1 MRIVFLGTSA
11 FAVPTLRAL
20 IEAKHEIVAVVTQPD
35 RPAGRGL
42 ALRAPPVKAAAR
54 DLNLSIDQ
62 PARIRDESVIT
73 HLDELAP
80 DLLVVAAYG
89 QILPPRLL
97 DIPRLAPVNL
107 HASLLPRHRGPAP
120 IAWAILEGDTETGV
134 TIMRMDE
141 GVDTGP
147 VYAQRGAPI
156 FPDDTVQSLEDRLA
170 QVGAHLMV
178 ETLPR
183 IQEGLQPVPQ
193 GQAAA
198 SYAPRLT
205 TRDGQLDLQTM
216 SAAEIDRR
224 VRALTPEPGVWIQ
237 IGGRVVKLLRGHV
250 ARAPGERGGMPI
262 LTADQTYIVE
272 VVQPPGK
279 RPMPAEAFARGLR

>member
-20 IEAKHEIVAVVTQPD
+20 VEAKHEIVAVVTQPD

-42 ALRAPPVKAAAR
+42 ALREPQVKAVAR
-54 DLNLSIDQ
+54 ELNLVVDQ
-62 PARIRDESVIT
+62 PARIRDEATIT
-73 HLDELAP
+73 HLEELAS

-89 QILPPRLL
+89 QILAKRLL

-147 VYAQRGAPI
+147 VYAQRGVPI

-183 IQEGLQPVPQ
+183 IQEGMQPVPQ
-193 GQAAA
+193 GQTGA

-237 IGGRVVKLLRGHV
+237 IGGRAVKLLRGHV
-250 ARAPGERGGMPI
+250 ARATGEKGGMPI

-279 RPMPAEAFARGLR
+279 RPMPADAFARGLR